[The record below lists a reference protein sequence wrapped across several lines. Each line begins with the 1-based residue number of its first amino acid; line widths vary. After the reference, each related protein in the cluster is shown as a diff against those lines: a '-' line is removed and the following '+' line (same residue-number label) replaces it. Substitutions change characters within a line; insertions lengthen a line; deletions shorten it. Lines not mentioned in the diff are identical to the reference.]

1 MNIKYFIKLNYLLLI
16 NLTLKERW
24 KGLILYIPCIHQS
37 AESALLD
44 LSPMFCPYINPEM
57 ENKLTS
63 HGFLTQRRNYSC
75 KQKRDNLFSRTPEG
89 SHCAL
94 LSTHYTYA
102 VNRLAAICGRV
113 PPISSLNHS
122 GLARSSDD
130 GRMQGDRQQAQ
141 VEIRKDGVY

>member
-1 MNIKYFIKLNYLLLI
+1 MERTDIIHPVYPSEHGKRFVRLI
-16 NLTLKERW
+16 PND
-24 KGLILYIPCIHQS
+24 
-37 AESALLD
+37 A
-44 LSPMFCPYINPEM
+44 FCLYINPEM

-63 HGFLTQRRNYSC
+63 HGFLTQRRNYSY